1 MPWYWSDDLAAF
13 LSSEGRIGV
22 EAARRLA
29 NPPVA
34 YRSDSE
40 SVEDAAR
47 ELIDD
52 GEIPLAA

>member
-1 MPWYWSDDLAAF
+1 MPWYWSDELAAF
-13 LSSEGRIGV
+13 LSSEGRLDV

-34 YRSDSE
+34 YRSE
-40 SVEDAAR
+40 SDTVEDAAR